1 MGVSRHYKKNMRTKF
16 EQLKASYSRLGKN
29 IKEALET
36 FLIEK
41 EISFLSVD
49 FRLKNI
55 DSFLEKIDRKSYND
69 PFNDIE
75 DICGLRIICYYQSD
89 IKKICQ
95 VINSEFDIKENQ
107 DKEELLEEDQF
118 GYRSHHFVG
127 KVKKKWLEAPN
138 YRGLENLKFEIQ
150 VRTVLMHAWAEIE
163 HKLAYKQEI
172 HIPTHLKRKLYR
184 ISAKL
189 EEADEQF
196 EDIKN
201 ESIQYRKKL
210 TDSSKTKGEAFYY
223 NLNLNLDSLQ
233 SFLDFKFPTRKK
245 NINETRSLLDELVEN
260 EIGLNDIISGFKTV
274 ESYLIEIEQEIFK
287 ERLLDGISGWAQVG
301 IVRKILDIT
310 NDRYYDSRFSDLKKT
325 HQPTLV
331 KQQTDNWRK
340 KITTA

>member
-1 MGVSRHYKKNMRTKF
+1 MRTKF
-16 EQLKASYSRLGKN
+16 DQLKDSYNKLGKN
-29 IKEALET
+29 IKEAVET

-49 FRLKNI
+49 YRIKSI
-55 DSFLEKIDRKSYND
+55 DSFLEKIERKSYND
-69 PFNDIE
+69 PFNEIE

-95 VINSEFDIKENQ
+95 IINNEFDIKENQ
-107 DKEELLEEDQF
+107 DKEELLEENQF
-118 GYRSHHFVG
+118 GYRSYHFIA

-138 YRGLENLKFEIQ
+138 YRGLENHKFEIQ

-210 TDSSKTKGEAFYY
+210 SSKSKVKGESFYTD
-223 NLNLNLDSLQ
+223 LTLNLDSLQ
-233 SFLDFKFPTRKK
+233 SFLDFKFPKRTKSIK
-245 NINETRSLLDELVEN
+245 ETRNLLDELIEN
-260 EIGLNDIISGFKTV
+260 NISLNDIISGYKIV
-274 ESYLIEIEQEIFK
+274 EPHLELIEKDIFK
-287 ERLLDGISGWAQVG
+287 DRLGDEKSGWAQVG
-301 IVRKILDIT
+301 IIRKILDLT
-310 NDRYYDSRFSDLKKT
+310 NDRYYNLRFTKTEEKTYVSSVKK
-325 HQPTLV
+325 H
-331 KQQTDNWRK
+331 TDDWRK
-340 KITTA
+340 KITNT